1 MKPNNKKRQSAVF
14 SNRYVNIYLRYIRG
28 QKIRNGS
35 LTKGLFN
42 EPIMLPI
49 TIQEMINKSWEN
61 WHKQIIKQM
70 PIIITIN
77 ERGTSYES
85 NISKGDHQIKL

>member
-14 SNRYVNIYLRYIRG
+14 STRYLNTYLRYIRG
-28 QKIRNGS
+28 QKKRNGS

-49 TIQEMINKSWEN
+49 AMQEMICKSWEN
-61 WHKQIIKQM
+61 WHKHIVKQM
-70 PIIITIN
+70 PIRIAIN
-77 ERGTSYES
+77 ERGTSYEI
-85 NISKGDHQIKL
+85 NKG